1 MTGTF
6 YIPKTMANWPWQRA
20 INPHYEEMKAE
31 SNAWLK
37 TFKPFNEKSQIAF
50 DKCDFGARF
59 EAFSVRHCSCCPLL
73 ARLASLAY
81 PYASKGKQMPANSAT
96 MTERSLCRASSYRL

>member
-50 DKCDFGARF
+50 DKCDFGMYFVTLFARHRSRSHSS
-59 EAFSVRHCSCCPLL
+59 ASRVTRIPLCL
-73 ARLASLAY
+73 
-81 PYASKGKQMPANSAT
+81 
-96 MTERSLCRASSYRL
+96 ER

>member
-6 YIPKTMANWPWQRA
+6 YIPTTMANWPWQRA

-31 SNAWLK
+31 SNAWLR

-50 DKCDFGARF
+50 DKCDFGTYH
-59 EAFSVRHCSCCPLL
+59 SVFFVSRRSCNRLL

-81 PYASKGKQMPANSAT
+81 PYASKGM
-96 MTERSLCRASSYRL
+96 